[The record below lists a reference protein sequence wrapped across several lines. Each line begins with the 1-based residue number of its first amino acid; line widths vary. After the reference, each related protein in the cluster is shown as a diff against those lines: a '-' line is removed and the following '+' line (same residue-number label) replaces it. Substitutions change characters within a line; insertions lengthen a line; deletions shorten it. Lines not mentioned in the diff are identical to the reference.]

1 MLRSLVLFCAL
12 LLPLPA
18 LADGFT
24 HLAGL
29 VERGFA
35 VGAEARLLGD
45 GAAPGESL
53 GAIEPRRQLSPASVS
68 KAYLAAA
75 ALSEWG
81 PQHRFTTR
89 LVTPGRV
96 DREGVLD
103 GDLILEGSG
112 DPGLVAEDLWKLV
125 QGLRQR
131 GVTAI
136 RGDLLVSQWRFG
148 PVACV
153 TTDRCQSRRRAANAY
168 SAQLS
173 AAGVN
178 HGSWCLSIRPGAVG
192 EPARALS
199 CDTAEPL
206 LPLDNRIDT
215 VAAGGGTEFSVERA
229 GEAGSEQL
237 ILRGRI
243 AADAAPRNVH
253 RASADPAWQTAQTL
267 GALLAQAGI
276 TVDGAPRVTREP
288 PPVEVA
294 TLSAVEGR
302 SLQELLLGVMHY
314 SNNYMADVLTL
325 GLAEGSQDLPAAGG
339 ALAGFAEALPNHGPL
354 TLDSGSGLTTT
365 NRTTAAGVNVLLEH
379 MYRRPALFPAFVAG
393 LQSPATGVMR
403 FIRRGGDTF
412 QHHVMLKT
420 GTLNQPFAVRAAAGY
435 FRTASGRWG
444 VFSVLV
450 NGNGTTP
457 YLSWPEVL
465 DPLARD
471 LEAMIQSR

>member
-136 RGDLLVSQWRFG
+136 HGDVLVSQWRFG

-153 TTDRCQSRRRAANAY
+153 TTDRCQARRRAANAY

-206 LPLDNRIDT
+206 LPLDNAIDT
-215 VAAGGGTEFSVERA
+215 VAAGSGTEFSVERA

-267 GALLAQAGI
+267 GALLIQAGI
-276 TVDGAPRVTREP
+276 TVEGAPRVTREP

-294 TLSAVEGR
+294 TLSAVDGR

-325 GLAEGSQDLPAAGG
+325 GLAEGSQDLPAAGA

-379 MYRRPALFPAFVAG
+379 MYRQPALFPAFVAG

>member
-136 RGDLLVSQWRFG
+136 RGDVLVSQWRFG

-153 TTDRCQSRRRAANAY
+153 TTDRCQARRRAANAY

-206 LPLDNRIDT
+206 LPLDNAIDT
-215 VAAGGGTEFSVERA
+215 VAAGSGTEFSVERA

-267 GALLAQAGI
+267 GALLIQAGI
-276 TVDGAPRVTREP
+276 TVEGAPRVTREP

-294 TLSAVEGR
+294 TLSAVDGR

-325 GLAEGSQDLPAAGG
+325 GLAEGSQDLPAAGA

-379 MYRRPALFPAFVAG
+379 MYRQPALFPAFVAG

>member
-1 MLRSLVLFCAL
+1 MLRSLILFCAL

-18 LADGFT
+18 LAEGFT

-89 LVTPGRV
+89 LVASGGV
-96 DREGVLD
+96 DQEGVLD

-136 RGDLLVSQWRFG
+136 RGDVLVSQWRFG

-153 TTDRCQSRRRAANAY
+153 TTDRCQARRRAANAY

-229 GEAGSEQL
+229 GEVGSEQL

-267 GALLAQAGI
+267 GALLVQAGI
-276 TVDGAPRVTREP
+276 TFEGAPRVTREP
-288 PPVEVA
+288 PPVEAA

-325 GLAEGSQDLPAAGG
+325 GLAEGSQDLPAAGA

-471 LEAMIQSR
+471 LEVMIQSR

>member
-1 MLRSLVLFCAL
+1 MLRSTALFLTL

-18 LADGFT
+18 LAEGFD

-29 VERGFA
+29 MERGFA

-45 GAAPGESL
+45 GAAPGELL
-53 GAIEPRRQLSPASVS
+53 GEIEPRRQLSPASVS
-68 KAYLAAA
+68 KAYLSAA

-81 PQHRFTTR
+81 PQHRFSTR
-89 LVTPGRV
+89 LVGTGSL
-96 DREGVLD
+96 DEAGVLQ
-103 GDLILEGSG
+103 GDLILDGSG

-136 RGDLLVSQWRFG
+136 AGGLEVSQWRFG

-153 TTDRCQSRRRAANAY
+153 TTDRCQARQRSANAY
-168 SAQLS
+168 SAGLS
-173 AAGVN
+173 SAGVN
-178 HGSWCLSIRPGAVG
+178 HGSWCLSIRPGRVG
-192 EPARALS
+192 QAAQAAS

-229 GEAGSEQL
+229 GEAGSERL

-243 AADAAPRNVH
+243 AVDAAPHQVH

-267 GALLAQAGI
+267 GALLVQAGI
-276 TVDGAPRVTREP
+276 PFDGAPRVSEAP
-288 PPVEVA
+288 PPAEARELAVVA
-294 TLSAVEGR
+294 GR
-302 SLQELLLGVMHY
+302 SLHELLLGVMHY

-325 GLAEGSQDLPAAGG
+325 GLAEGSQDLPAAG
-339 ALAGFAEALPNHGPL
+339 ATLAAFAEGLPNHGPL

-365 NRTTAAGVNVLLEH
+365 NRTSAAGVNVLLEH
-379 MYRRPALFPAFVAG
+379 MYRQPALFPSFVAG

-420 GTLNQPFAVRAAAGY
+420 GTLNQPFAVRAVGGY

-444 VFSVLV
+444 VFTVLV
-450 NGNGTTP
+450 NGSGTTP

-465 DPLARD
+465 DPLSRD